1 MPVISLSR
9 QFGAGGKTL
18 GERVAK
24 RLKFEFLDEILV
36 HKLAREAN
44 VSARWVE
51 GVAREAGGHLMRFLN
66 ALVPTS
72 FIERHVGESGSDF
85 DETKYVQFLTKVMEE
100 VAEED
105 NVIILG
111 RGSQFI
117 LRKNPKAVMV
127 LLVAELDDRIKFIM
141 EHYGL
146 ERAKAEATVSR
157 HEKMRIRFL
166 KNIYSG
172 DPNDPSLYHMVL
184 NTSLICMETAE
195 NLICE
200 MVGSIVD
207 RTAKPI
213 WD

>member
-18 GERVAK
+18 GDMVAK
-24 RLKFEFLDEILV
+24 RLNFEFLDETLL
-36 HKLAREAN
+36 HKLAQEAN
-44 VSARWVE
+44 VSVRWVE
-51 GVAREAGGHLMRFLN
+51 GVAREAGGHLMRFLTT
-66 ALVPTS
+66 LVPSS

-85 DETKYVQFLTKVMEE
+85 DESKYVMFLTKVIEE

-117 LRKNPKAVMV
+117 LRNNPRAIMV
-127 LLVAELDDRIKFIM
+127 LLVAELEDRIKFIM

-146 ERAKAEATVSR
+146 DKGRAEAMVMR
-157 HEKMRIRFL
+157 HERMRTRFL
-166 KNIYSG
+166 KNLYSG
-172 DPNDPSLYHMVL
+172 NPNDPSLYHMVL
-184 NTSLICMETAE
+184 NTSLISMETAE

-200 MVGSIVD
+200 LVGNIVD
-207 RTAKPI
+207 KEAKPI

>member
-18 GERVAK
+18 GEMVAN
-24 RLKFEFLDEILV
+24 RLNFEFLDEVLV
-36 HKLAREAN
+36 HKLAKEAN

-51 GVAREAGGHLMRFLN
+51 GVAREAGGHLMRFLSS
-66 ALVPTS
+66 LVS
-72 FIERHVGESGSDF
+72 SRFIERHVGESGSDF
-85 DETKYVQFLTKVMEE
+85 DEAKYVKFLTKVVEE

-105 NVIILG
+105 NVVILG

-117 LRKNPKAVMV
+117 LRKNPQAVMV
-127 LLVAELDDRIKFIM
+127 LLVAELEDRIKFIM

-146 ERAKAEATVSR
+146 GQGKAENMVVR
-157 HEKMRIRFL
+157 HEKMRTRFL
-166 KNIYSG
+166 KELYPGN
-172 DPNDPSLYHMVL
+172 PNDPSLYHMVL
-184 NTSLICMETAE
+184 NTSLISMEIAE

-200 MVGSIVD
+200 LVGSIVD
-207 RTAKPI
+207 KKAKPI